1 MTMTPGLRKLAL
13 TSHVI
18 SSVGW
23 LGAIVAYLAV
33 AVAAVTSQ
41 NVGLVRAAYLV
52 MQFSVWY
59 VIVPLAFASLLT
71 GLIQSLGTAW
81 GLVRHYWVIAKLVLN
96 LVANLVLLGY
106 TQEIGPFAEV
116 AAKPTFTVAD
126 LVVLRNPSHV
136 VHSGVALLVVLAA
149 TILAVYKPR
158 GMTRY
163 GQRRQREQLSGRA
176 QPAIPVPER

>member
-1 MTMTPGLRKLAL
+1 MTMTPALRRFAL
-13 TSHVI
+13 TTHVV

-41 NVGLVRAAYLV
+41 NVALVRAAYLV

-71 GLIQSLGTAW
+71 GLIQSWGTPW
-81 GLVRHYWVIAKLVLN
+81 GLFRHYWVIAKLLLN
-96 LVANLVLLGY
+96 LMANLVLLGY
-106 TQEIGPFAEV
+106 TQEIGPFADV
-116 AAKPTFTVAD
+116 AAKTTFTGVD
-126 LVVLRNPSHV
+126 LAVLRNPSHV
-136 VHSGVALLVVLAA
+136 VHSGAALLVVLLA

-158 GMTRY
+158 GMTR
-163 GQRRQREQLSGRA
+163 RSPKARFDRVSGGN
-176 QPAIPVPER
+176 PAR

>member
-1 MTMTPGLRKLAL
+1 MTMTPALRRFAL
-13 TSHVI
+13 TTHVV

-41 NVGLVRAAYLV
+41 NVALVRAAYLV

-71 GLIQSLGTAW
+71 GLIQSWGTPW
-81 GLVRHYWVIAKLVLN
+81 GLFRHYWVIAKLLLN
-96 LVANLVLLGY
+96 VVANLVLLGY
-106 TQEIGPFAEV
+106 TQEIGPFADV
-116 AAKPTFTVAD
+116 AAKTTFTGAD
-126 LVVLRNPSHV
+126 LAVLRNPSHV
-136 VHSGVALLVVLAA
+136 VHSGAALLVVLLA

-163 GQRRQREQLSGRA
+163 GQRKQREQLSARA
-176 QPAIPVPER
+176 QPTIPVP